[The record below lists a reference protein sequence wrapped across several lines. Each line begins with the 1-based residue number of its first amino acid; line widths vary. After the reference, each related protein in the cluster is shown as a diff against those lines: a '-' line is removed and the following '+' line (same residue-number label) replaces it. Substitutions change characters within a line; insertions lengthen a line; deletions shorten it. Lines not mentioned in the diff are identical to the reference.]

1 MAYPT
6 HTTTERGVYDK
17 ARASHKCH
25 LVDDRR
31 SDSPFDVLLVN
42 EHGHLTEFCIG
53 NLVVELSD
61 KVGLSKESAFEDEA
75 DKDEGVRVSGGV
87 IDVAAEHLGED
98 LWPRPS
104 PGCSFY
110 TPPISSGLLPGILR
124 SRLIQLDKVKARII
138 NAAELELFQRVW
150 LVNSVRGWVQVSL
163 ESK

>member
-1 MAYPT
+1 
-6 HTTTERGVYDK
+6 
-17 ARASHKCH
+17 
-25 LVDDRR
+25 
-31 SDSPFDVLLVN
+31 
-42 EHGHLTEFCIG
+42 
-53 NLVVELSD
+53 
-61 KVGLSKESAFEDEA
+61 
-75 DKDEGVRVSGGV
+75 
-87 IDVAAEHLGED
+87 